1 MKQSK
6 FHRDIP
12 NHADIKTEIT
22 WDHISVNS
30 KNELI
35 GTWAETDHVFELEHL
50 DIEEKIKIVGE
61 LIERKVHELEGY
73 GELYA
78 GLIIQKQLP
87 DAKIVR
93 KKK

>member
-1 MKQSK
+1 MRQSK

-50 DIEEKIKIVGE
+50 AIEEKLKLVGE
-61 LIERKVHELEGY
+61 LIERKTRELEGY
-73 GELYA
+73 TELAA
-78 GLIIQKQLP
+78 GLIIQHALP
-87 DAKIVR
+87 DALIVR
-93 KKK
+93 KK